1 MDKERKNRNDYS
13 VTAYCGSRKINS
25 MKYVHN
31 IISYTDW
38 LAKNNLAWS
47 VLNVYERRSGSF
59 IRRFYKNDLL
69 IAKP

>member
-1 MDKERKNRNDYS
+1 MEKARKNRNDYS
-13 VTAYCGSRKINS
+13 VTAYLGSKKVNS

-31 IISYTDW
+31 LISYVNW
-38 LAKNNLAWS
+38 LDKNNLEWS

-59 IRRFYKNDLL
+59 IRRFYKDDLL